1 MERITDENGNNI
13 LQRHNKDT
21 DLTRLH
27 ILISAGALIIG
38 LFYIG
43 LISYQ
48 TVFLNR
54 TQCRIKV
61 HSSQWHSNLTSRDE
75 KIKDKEI
82 YSMFEGCQLTEDIR
96 IKEIEDR
103 QIVIESVKKYK
114 SAGKEDSRFMINL
127 GGTIVLEDTA
137 GLLSSKRGQGET
149 IKITWEE

>member
-75 KIKDKEI
+75 KIKDREI
-82 YSMFEGCQLTEDIR
+82 YSMFEGCQQTSPSPIST
-96 IKEIEDR
+96 R
-103 QIVIESVKKYK
+103 QEK
-114 SAGKEDSRFMINL
+114 
-127 GGTIVLEDTA
+127 
-137 GLLSSKRGQGET
+137 
-149 IKITWEE
+149 